1 MLDCFL
7 SFGKDK
13 FLLCLESS
21 LLLAVAHISKKKDR
35 MKEVERTM

>member
-21 LLLAVAHISKKKDR
+21 LLLAVAHISKKDR
-35 MKEVERTM
+35 IKEVERTM